1 MCILGEINNHYY
13 SSEEEFEKIKD
24 KTVKLINFSFK
35 PFEMLEECFHIDHRS
50 YEAFSGDYSFS
61 FRDYYTGEKDCFFEG
76 LFKI

>member
-24 KTVKLINFSFK
+24 KTVKLINFAFK

-61 FRDYYTGEKDCFFEG
+61 FREY
-76 LFKI
+76 